1 METNIIKTIGKSIK
15 NWWVPLLIGIVLIIT
30 AFWTFMSPLESYLA
44 LAIVFSISFLVSGIM
59 EIYFSIVNR
68 DAIPNWGWSLAF
80 GILTTIV
87 GVMLVANPALTMVT
101 LPLYI
106 GFVILFRSISAIGW
120 AMDAKDYGVS
130 SWKGLLFTAIL
141 GIILSLMILWRPA
154 IGGFTIVFWTG
165 MAFLMGGIYSV
176 YLAVHLRKLHKK
188 VKNFK
193 DSDVQDVDVQEV
205 E

>member
-1 METNIIKTIGKSIK
+1 MQDNIIKTIGKRVK
-15 NWWVPLLIGIVLIIT
+15 NWWVPLVIGIVLLLT

-44 LAIVFSISFLVSGIM
+44 LAIVFSISFLVSGFM
-59 EIYFSIVNR
+59 EIYFSIANKDV
-68 DAIPNWGWSLAF
+68 IPNWGWSLAF

-87 GVMLVANPALTMVT
+87 GMMLVANPALTMAT

-120 AMDAKDYGVS
+120 AMDAKDYGLS
-130 SWKGLLFTAIL
+130 NWKALLFTAIL

-165 MAFLMGGIYSV
+165 MAFLMAGFYSI
-176 YLAVHLRKLHKK
+176 YLAIHLRKLHKK
-188 VKNFK
+188 VKDF
-193 DSDVQDVDVQEV
+193 QDEDQAVEV
-205 E
+205 